1 CTRIRNGFPPSHNW
15 YDVW

>member
-1 CTRIRNGFPPSHNW
+1 CTRIENGFPPSHNW